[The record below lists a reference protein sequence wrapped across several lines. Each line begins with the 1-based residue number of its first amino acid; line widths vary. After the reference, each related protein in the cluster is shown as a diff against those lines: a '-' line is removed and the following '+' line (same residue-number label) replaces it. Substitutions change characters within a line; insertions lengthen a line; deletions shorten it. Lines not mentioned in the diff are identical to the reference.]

1 MWELSA
7 VVIFLV
13 RALDPAQVSGH
24 VKYIDQNLSYLFKTY
39 SLYSFKSQ
47 QLLISRQKETST
59 TKKKQKTVIWSISL
73 NFDPYLAIWL
83 LFATSIV
90 MESQTDRSKDIVK
103 RT

>member
-24 VKYIDQNLSYLFKTY
+24 VKYIDKNLSYLFKTY
-39 SLYSFKSQ
+39 TLYSFKSQ

-59 TKKKQKTVIWSISL
+59 TKKTKTVIWSISL

>member
-7 VVIFLV
+7 IVIFLV

-39 SLYSFKSQ
+39 TLYSFKSQ
-47 QLLISRQKETST
+47 QLLISRQQETT
-59 TKKKQKTVIWSISL
+59 PQKRQKTVIWSISL
-73 NFDPYLAIWL
+73 KLDPYLAIWL
-83 LFATSIV
+83 HFATSIV
-90 MESQTDRSKDIVK
+90 IESQTDRSKDIVK